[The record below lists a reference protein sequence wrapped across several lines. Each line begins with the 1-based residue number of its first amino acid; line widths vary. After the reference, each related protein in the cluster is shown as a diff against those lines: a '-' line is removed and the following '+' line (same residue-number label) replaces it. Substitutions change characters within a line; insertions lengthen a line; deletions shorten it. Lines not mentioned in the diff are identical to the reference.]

1 MNHPTTATLF
11 HSRRQLCLAGLGLF
25 LLSACEE
32 KPMDVY
38 LNISIFSYLDRPI
51 FDVFMNKTNFIGA
64 EARAFYGSNGVM
76 LGQKITLGE
85 QKVTWRY
92 ADTGETKFAKNT
104 PILKEIPNDIKWLAL
119 HIFDDDTVEITLSKG
134 TPDELESPRGK
145 AIIEAWEKAHGQ

>member
-1 MNHPTTATLF
+1 
-11 HSRRQLCLAGLGLF
+11 
-25 LLSACEE
+25 
-32 KPMDVY
+32 MDVY

-76 LGQKITLGE
+76 LGQKITLGA
-85 QKVTWRY
+85 QKVTWRLGGPEGM
-92 ADTGETKFAKNT
+92 ARNGETVIAKNV
-104 PILKEIPNDIKWLAL
+104 PVLKEIPNDIKWLAL